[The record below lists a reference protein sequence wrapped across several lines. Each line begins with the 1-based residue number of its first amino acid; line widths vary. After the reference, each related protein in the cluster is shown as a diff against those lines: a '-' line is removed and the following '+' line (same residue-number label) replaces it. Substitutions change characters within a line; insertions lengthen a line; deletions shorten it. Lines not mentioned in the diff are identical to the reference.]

1 MERPPPHRANR
12 RRMRQL
18 FQNRDGPGV
27 AIGCM
32 ATQLAQRIAVQLSM
46 GRRRRFANNLPIVSA
61 SFDMNV
67 HAFFSANLLLAYTA
81 YFIGTASPGPSN
93 LAIMSVAANQGRK
106 AAFAFALGV
115 MSGSMFWATVA
126 ALGVS
131 AALLAW
137 SKLLV
142 AIKVFGGLYLL
153 WLAFKSARTALS
165 GPPAAAANAAR
176 EQRLS
181 RFYVRGA
188 MLHLTNP
195 KAILVWV
202 SIVALSSNGAGGAHG
217 AVVPGCLAIGCLVF
231 GGYALVFSMDGAR
244 RLYVRG
250 RRAMEACLA
259 VVFGVAGV
267 RLLVTNV

>member
-1 MERPPPHRANR
+1 M
-12 RRMRQL
+12 
-18 FQNRDGPGV
+18 
-27 AIGCM
+27 
-32 ATQLAQRIAVQLSM
+32 
-46 GRRRRFANNLPIVSA
+46 
-61 SFDMNV
+61 
-67 HAFFSANLLLAYTA
+67 
-81 YFIGTASPGPSN
+81 
-93 LAIMSVAANQGRK
+93 
-106 AAFAFALGV
+106 
-115 MSGSMFWATVA
+115 A

-142 AIKVFGGLYLL
+142 AIKIFGGLYLM
-153 WLAFKSARTALS
+153 WLAFKSGRTAWS
-165 GPPAAAANAAR
+165 GNAATSLNAAG

-202 SIVALSSNGAGGAHG
+202 SIVALSSNGAGASHG
-217 AVVPGCLAIGCLVF
+217 AVVPGCLVIGCLVF
-231 GGYALVFSMDGAR
+231 GGYALVFSMNGAR

-259 VVFGVAGV
+259 VVFGVAGI
-267 RLLVTNV
+267 RLLVSNV

>member
-1 MERPPPHRANR
+1 M
-12 RRMRQL
+12 
-18 FQNRDGPGV
+18 
-27 AIGCM
+27 
-32 ATQLAQRIAVQLSM
+32 S
-46 GRRRRFANNLPIVSA
+46 
-61 SFDMNV
+61 V
-67 HAFFSANLLLAYTA
+67 HTFFSANLLLAYTA

-106 AAFAFALGV
+106 AALAFALGV
-115 MSGSMFWATVA
+115 ISGSMFWATVA

-165 GPPAAAANAAR
+165 GPPAASANAAR

-202 SIVALSSNGAGGAHG
+202 SIVALSSNGGGAHG
-217 AVVPGCLAIGCLVF
+217 AVVPGCLAIGCMVF

-259 VVFGVAGV
+259 VVFGVAGI

>member
-1 MERPPPHRANR
+1 
-12 RRMRQL
+12 MRQL
-18 FQNRDGPGV
+18 FHKRDGFANGDSIGV
-27 AIGCM
+27 VIE
-32 ATQLAQRIAVQLSM
+32 LAQRLAAQLSM
-46 GRRRRFANNLPIVSA
+46 GRRRAFANNLRTNPA
-61 SFDMNV
+61 RFDMSV

-93 LAIMSVAANQGRK
+93 LAIMSVAANHGRK
-106 AAFAFALGV
+106 AALAFALGV
-115 MSGSMFWATVA
+115 ISGSMFWATVA

-142 AIKVFGGLYLL
+142 AIKIFGGLYLL
-153 WLAFKSARTALS
+153 WLAFKSGRTALS
-165 GPPAAAANAAR
+165 GTAAASPNAAG

-181 RFYVRGA
+181 RFYARGA

-202 SIVALSSNGAGGAHG
+202 SIVALSSNGAGASHG
-217 AVVPGCLAIGCLVF
+217 AVVPGCVVIGCLVF

-259 VVFGVAGV
+259 VVFGVAGI
-267 RLLVTNV
+267 RLLASNV

>member
-1 MERPPPHRANR
+1 
-12 RRMRQL
+12 
-18 FQNRDGPGV
+18 
-27 AIGCM
+27 
-32 ATQLAQRIAVQLSM
+32 
-46 GRRRRFANNLPIVSA
+46 
-61 SFDMNV
+61 
-67 HAFFSANLLLAYTA
+67 
-81 YFIGTASPGPSN
+81 
-93 LAIMSVAANQGRK
+93 AAL
-106 AAFAFALGV
+106 AFALGV
-115 MSGSMFWATVA
+115 ISGSMCWATVA
-126 ALGVS
+126 ALGIS

-153 WLAFKSARTALS
+153 WLAFKSGRTALA

>member
-1 MERPPPHRANR
+1 MR
-12 RRMRQL
+12 RV
-18 FQNRDGPGV
+18 FHIRDGFTNGDSIGV
-27 AIGCM
+27 AVE
-32 ATQLAQRIAVQLSM
+32 LAQRLAAQLSM
-46 GRRRRFANNLPIVSA
+46 GRRRAFANNLRITPA
-61 SFDMNV
+61 RFDMSV
-67 HAFFSANLLLAYTA
+67 HAFFSANLLLAY
-81 YFIGTASPGPSN
+81 TASPGPSN

-106 AAFAFALGV
+106 AALAFALGV
-115 MSGSMFWATVA
+115 ISGSMFWATVA

-142 AIKVFGGLYLL
+142 AIKIFGGLYLL
-153 WLAFKSARTALS
+153 WLAFKSGRTALS
-165 GPPAAAANAAR
+165 GTAAASLNAAR

-181 RFYVRGA
+181 RFYARGA

-202 SIVALSSNGAGGAHG
+202 SIVALSSNGAGASHG
-217 AVVPGCLAIGCLVF
+217 AVVPGCVVIGCLVF

-259 VVFGVAGV
+259 VVFGVAGI
-267 RLLVTNV
+267 RLLASNV